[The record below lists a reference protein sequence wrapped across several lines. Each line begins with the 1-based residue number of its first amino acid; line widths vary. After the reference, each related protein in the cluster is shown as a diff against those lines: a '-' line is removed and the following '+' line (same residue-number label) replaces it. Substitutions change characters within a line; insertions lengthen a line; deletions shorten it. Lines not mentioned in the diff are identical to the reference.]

1 MLETKSVVR
10 ADGIVTATVRVLLQ
24 PPIKTASGELK
35 SSRSVAMIDCS
46 KQTVATKETWYY
58 FDEAGTKEGMH
69 LKPGMP
75 GFGPAT
81 KGSLMSYPFCR
92 SQFRDSDGPEHN
104 DVLDSPAQHQIHQCM
119 ASRVRCLGYLCQG
132 TTTVTNPTSAMA
144 VVRGR

>member
-1 MLETKSVVR
+1 MTAGTPTAPGVARSGMRQKAEPTTAVSGADVMLETKSVVR

-46 KQTVATKETWYY
+46 KQTVATKETWHY

-69 LKPGMP
+69 RKPGMP

-81 KGSLMSYPFCR
+81 KGSLMSYPFCH
-92 SQFRDSDGPEHN
+92 SQF
-104 DVLDSPAQHQIHQCM
+104 
-119 ASRVRCLGYLCQG
+119 
-132 TTTVTNPTSAMA
+132 
-144 VVRGR
+144 